1 MKYGILRKRKEDGMR
16 LFIDKDMSLVAKFGE
31 YTSAEYFHQKL
42 GYIQLPKHKEDE
54 LIEIKWQ
61 SFNTELINKIE
72 ILIKEA
78 LANEQSQFEIDD
90 VKPLIDEK
98 QRQLQEERKQRR
110 RSYDVEEK
118 LCDIMLERSVK

>member
-1 MKYGILRKRKEDGMR
+1 MR
-16 LFIDKDMSLVAKFGE
+16 LFIDKDMNLVAKFGE
-31 YTSAEYFHQKL
+31 YTSAEYFHQKN

-78 LANEQSQFEIDD
+78 LASEQSQFEVDD

-110 RSYDVEEK
+110 RRNDDEEK
-118 LCDIMLERSVK
+118 LCDIMLERAANE

>member
-1 MKYGILRKRKEDGMR
+1 MR

-78 LANEQSQFEIDD
+78 LTTEQSQFEIDD

>member
-1 MKYGILRKRKEDGMR
+1 MR
-16 LFIDKDMSLVAKFGE
+16 LFIDKDMNLVAKFGD
-31 YTSAEYFHQKL
+31 YTSAEYFHQKN

-78 LANEQSQFEIDD
+78 LASEQSQFEVDD

-98 QRQLQEERKQRR
+98 QRQVEEERKQRR

>member
-1 MKYGILRKRKEDGMR
+1 MR
-16 LFIDKDMSLVAKFGE
+16 LFIDKDMSLVVKFGE
-31 YTSAEYFHQKL
+31 YTSAEYFHQKN

-61 SFNTELINKIE
+61 SFNTKLINKIE

-78 LANEQSQFEIDD
+78 LASEQSQFEVDD

-98 QRQLQEERKQRR
+98 QRQVEEERKQRR

>member
-1 MKYGILRKRKEDGMR
+1 MR
-16 LFIDKDMSLVAKFGE
+16 LFIDKDMSLVVKFGE

-61 SFNTELINKIE
+61 SFNTKLINKIE

-78 LANEQSQFEIDD
+78 LASEQSQFEVDD

-118 LCDIMLERSVK
+118 L

>member
-1 MKYGILRKRKEDGMR
+1 MR
-16 LFIDKDMSLVAKFGE
+16 LFIDKDMSLVVKFGE

-61 SFNTELINKIE
+61 SFNTKLINKIE

-78 LANEQSQFEIDD
+78 LASEQSQFEVDD

-98 QRQLQEERKQRR
+98 QRQVEEERKQRR

>member
-1 MKYGILRKRKEDGMR
+1 MR
-16 LFIDKDMSLVAKFGE
+16 LFIDKDMSLVVKFGE
-31 YTSAEYFHQKL
+31 YTSAEYFHQKN

-78 LANEQSQFEIDD
+78 LASEQSQFEVDD

-118 LCDIMLERSVK
+118 LCDIMLERAANE

>member
-1 MKYGILRKRKEDGMR
+1 MR
-16 LFIDKDMSLVAKFGE
+16 LFIDKDMNLVVKFGE

-61 SFNTELINKIE
+61 SFNTEVINKIE
-72 ILIKEA
+72 ILVKEA

>member
-1 MKYGILRKRKEDGMR
+1 MR
-16 LFIDKDMSLVAKFGE
+16 LFIDKDMNLVAKFGE
-31 YTSAEYFHQKL
+31 YTSAEYFHQKN

-78 LANEQSQFEIDD
+78 LASEQSQFEVDD

-118 LCDIMLERSVK
+118 LCDIMLERSVR

>member
-1 MKYGILRKRKEDGMR
+1 MR
-16 LFIDKDMSLVAKFGE
+16 LFIDKDMSLVVKFGE

-78 LANEQSQFEIDD
+78 LASEQSQFEVDD

-118 LCDIMLERSVK
+118 LCDIMLERAANE